1 MLKKWFES
9 LPFVHH
15 QPPLN
20 MPLRKAVVMSLQ
32 RPVNLLEIQK
42 FLLKQFQKDGDKVVE
57 EIIFVIQYLRRVRIG
72 KTDAANLFTASL
84 RSLYE
89 WNENLAVE
97 FGLEQ
102 ITSLPDKRAIISL
115 VTYLNRLG
123 RTEESFQ
130 LLSKIRR
137 NSGLN
142 QKKNNLIKSL
152 YHKNK
157 IILPNESPFLFEIT
171 GNLELSKES
180 KFFYCP
186 LEKIV
191 SNEFNQDKVQLELI
205 GELAIDSAESS
216 SAVVAIFEFYD
227 ELDQRVDFARING
240 LTLSKNVGWYS
251 YLRQDSVSG
260 QFNLAF
266 DLDPIVKTIHL
277 GFRTWHAKTPV
288 SLKPNIELKSSSI
301 NEIWLEYEHFLN
313 EINFSNCK
321 EIVFIFSGTT
331 YVQDIKAN
339 RPIRLAKEFL
349 KKGVAVIFS
358 YHRWKKN
365 EPIPEYNGGLL
376 FQIPVDV
383 TIQMFS
389 RIMEIK
395 GMERKMFMI
404 SYPHPSI
411 PKIMNRYKINSWL
424 CIYDARDDWDEF
436 EKVGQ
441 AKWYRVFNEKYI
453 VSNSDFVTAVS
464 TELCQKLD
472 FYEPKKPVIL
482 SRNALDDDFLS
493 KDYKRTKNNEILIG
507 YFGHLTGSWFDW
519 ESLILIAEK
528 CSTYRFEIIGHSGP
542 VDLKLPNNIH
552 LLGPKN
558 SIEIN
563 DIASRW
569 KVGIIP
575 FKINKLSAA
584 VDPIKI
590 YEYLALGLPV
600 VSFFMPQIKNYPNT
614 RLANS
619 VDEFA
624 NELDLALKNNT
635 SNIEIDKWLKEN
647 TWQDRVDQYREFM
660 ANDLSNNSFIG
671 GA

>member
-20 MPLRKAVVMSLQ
+20 LPLRKAVVMSLQ
-32 RPVNLLEIQK
+32 RPVNLLEIQRY
-42 FLLKQFQKDGDKVVE
+42 LLKQFQKDGDRVVE
-57 EIIFVIQYLRRVRIG
+57 EIISGIQYLRRVRIG
-72 KTDAANLFTASL
+72 RTDAANLFTASL

-89 WNENLAVE
+89 WNEKLAVE

-102 ITSLPDKRAIISL
+102 ITSLPDKRAIITL

-123 RTEESFQ
+123 RTEESLQ
-130 LLSKIRR
+130 LLSKVRK

-142 QKKNNLIKSL
+142 KKKNSIIKSL
-152 YHKNK
+152 YYKNQ
-157 IILPNESPFLFEIT
+157 ITLPNESPFLFEIT
-171 GNLELSKES
+171 ENFELSKES
-180 KFFYCP
+180 KYFYCP

-191 SNEFNQDKVQLELI
+191 SNEFNQDTVQLELT
-205 GELAIDSAESS
+205 GELAIESEETS

-251 YLRQDSVSG
+251 YLRQDPDTG
-260 QFNLAF
+260 QFNVAF

-277 GFRTWHAKTPV
+277 AFRTWHAKTPTFI
-288 SLKPNIELKSSSI
+288 KPGIDLKSSSI
-301 NEIWLEYEHFLN
+301 NEIWLEYEHFIN

-349 KKGVAVIFS
+349 KKGIAVIFS
-358 YHRWKKN
+358 YHRWKKS

-383 TIQMFS
+383 TIQMLS
-389 RIMEIK
+389 KIMEIK
-395 GMERKMFMI
+395 DMENKMFMI

-411 PKIMNRYKINSWL
+411 PKIMNRYKIKSWL
-424 CIYDARDDWDEF
+424 CVYDARDDWDEF

-441 AKWYRVFNEKYI
+441 AKWYSTFNEKYI

-464 TELCQKLD
+464 TELCEKLD
-472 FYEPKKPVIL
+472 FYEPKNSVIL
-482 SRNALDDDFLS
+482 NRNALDNEFLS
-493 KDYKRTKNNEILIG
+493 KNYRRIKTNDFIIG
-507 YFGHLTGSWFDW
+507 YFGHLSGSWFDW
-519 ESLILIAEK
+519 ESLILIAER
-528 CSTYRFEIIGHSGP
+528 CPNYTFQIIGHSNP
-542 VDLKLPNNIH
+542 EDLKLPKNIE
-552 LLGPKN
+552 LLGAKN

-563 DIASRW
+563 EIASRW

-600 VSFFMPQIKNYPNT
+600 VSFYMPQIKDYPNT
-614 RLANS
+614 KLVNT
-619 VDEFA
+619 VDEFV
-624 NELDLALKNNT
+624 NELDLVIKNNT
-635 SNIEIDKWLKEN
+635 NQTTVNQWLEQN
-647 TWQDRVDQYREFM
+647 TWQDRVNQYLELM
-660 ANDLSNNSFIG
+660 NIDLSEKPFRG
-671 GA
+671 GV

>member
-1 MLKKWFES
+1 MLKKWIES
-9 LPFVHH
+9 LPFIHH

-20 MPLRKAVVMSLQ
+20 LPLRKAVVMSLQ

-42 FLLKQFQKDGDKVVE
+42 FLQKQFQKDGDKVVE
-57 EIIFVIQYLRRVRIG
+57 DVIFAIEYLRKARIG

-84 RSLYE
+84 RSLYD
-89 WNENLAVE
+89 WNTTLAVD
-97 FGLEQ
+97 FGLDF
-102 ITSLPDKRAIISL
+102 ISSLPDKRAIISL
-115 VTYLNRLG
+115 VTFLNRLG
-123 RTEESFQ
+123 RTNESLQ
-130 LLSKIRR
+130 LLSKVRR

-142 QKKNNLIKSL
+142 KKKNSIVKSL
-152 YHKNK
+152 YFKNK
-157 IILPNESPFLFEIT
+157 IRLPNESPFLFEIT
-171 GNLELSKES
+171 DNLELSDEPL
-180 KFFYCP
+180 FFYCP

-191 SNEFNQDKVQLELI
+191 SNDFNQDTVQLELR
-205 GELAIDSAESS
+205 GELEIKPEESS
-216 SAVVAIFEFYD
+216 SAVAAIFEFYD
-227 ELDQRVDFARING
+227 ESDQRLDFARISG

-251 YLRQDSVSG
+251 YLRQDPTSG
-260 QFNLAF
+260 QFNISF
-266 DLDPIVKTIHL
+266 DIDPIVDKIHL
-277 GFRTWHAKTPV
+277 AFRTWHAKTPV
-288 SLKPNIELKSSSI
+288 ALKPHVDLKSSSL

-313 EINFSNCK
+313 EITFSNCK
-321 EIVFIFSGTT
+321 ELVFIFSGTT
-331 YVQDIKAN
+331 HLQDIKAN

-365 EPIPEYNGGLL
+365 EPIPEYSGGLL
-376 FQIPVDV
+376 FQIPVDI
-383 TIQMFS
+383 TIQMLS

-395 GMERKMFMI
+395 GIDRKMFMI

-424 CIYDARDDWDEF
+424 CVYDARDDWDEF

-441 AKWYRVFNEKYI
+441 AKWYSAFNEKYI

-464 TELCQKLD
+464 TELCEKLD
-472 FYEPKKPVIL
+472 YYEPTKPVIL
-482 SRNALDDDFLS
+482 SRNALDEDFLS
-493 KDYKRTKNNEILIG
+493 KRYKKKKTSEVIIG

-519 ESLILIAEK
+519 KSLILIAEE
-528 CSTYRFEIIGHSGP
+528 CSKYRFEIIGHSSP
-542 VDLKLPNNIH
+542 VDLVLPSNIQ

-600 VSFFMPQIKNYPNT
+600 VSFFMPQIKDYPNT
-614 RLANS
+614 SLANS
-619 VDEFA
+619 VEEFVK
-624 NELDLALKNNT
+624 ELNSIVQSNKDYTDL
-635 SNIEIDKWLKEN
+635 DDWLVQN
-647 TWQDRVDQYREFM
+647 TWKDRVNQYRELM
-660 ANDLSNNSFIG
+660 DKDLSNNPFRG
-671 GA
+671 GV